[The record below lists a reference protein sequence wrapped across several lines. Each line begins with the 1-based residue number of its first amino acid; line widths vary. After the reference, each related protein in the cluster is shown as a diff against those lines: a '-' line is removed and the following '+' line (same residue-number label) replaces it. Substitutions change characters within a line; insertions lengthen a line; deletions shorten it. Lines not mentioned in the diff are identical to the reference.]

1 MNANGER
8 RVCREDNCYEGAAL
22 SRGGELS
29 VGENDRL
36 DAISEAI
43 ARAWARRFT
52 LRDERL
58 FETWMTR
65 ILIRACIDIQ
75 RTQKRMVPVDHLPEQ
90 AREPRT
96 EEDIGLR
103 DALDSLPQKL
113 RTMVVL
119 HYMEGFDVCEVA
131 KLMGTTKGAVCS
143 GLSRAREKLRVQIGE
158 R

>member
-1 MNANGER
+1 MEKDAFAARITAIKGR
-8 RVCREDNCYEGAAL
+8 LYRVAASYL
-22 SRGGELS
+22 S
-29 VGENDRL
+29 GENDRL

-65 ILIRACIDIQ
+65 ILIRTCIDIQ
-75 RTQKRMVPVDHLPEQ
+75 RTQKRMVPVEHLPEQ
-90 AREPRT
+90 VREPRP